1 MYIKYN
7 IYAIM
12 NMKRGIDMSKEIER
26 KENSLIK
33 FVEME
38 QCKESFID
46 YLDVDDLTLKTYKT
60 GIESFIMYLKD
71 NNIKN
76 PTRDDV
82 IAYRNMLRETYSNN
96 TVNTYMIAVRA
107 LFKYLEI
114 HNIYD
119 NICVDIKGAKYSTTP
134 KKEVL
139 SLEKIK
145 SIYNGLNDLEDKAL
159 FSLMCSTGLRVC
171 EIATALIEDIKEYNG
186 EMVLF
191 ILGKKR
197 DSKCEY
203 VKLSKQVLD
212 DLKAYIGE
220 RTNGYIFIS
229 TSNNN
234 NGGGLTTTS
243 LRNRIKSIFKRFGIN
258 KDTVSCHS
266 LRRSFAV
273 ISYETGS
280 SIYDIQQVLHHSSIN
295 TTTRYLRQVDRDK
308 NKTEYNVATAIFGG
322 M

>member
-1 MYIKYN
+1 MLE
-7 IYAIM
+7 
-12 NMKRGIDMSKEIER
+12 GIGKDLTR
-26 KENSLIK
+26 Y
-33 FVEME
+33 VEME
-38 QCKESFID
+38 NVKESFIN

-60 GIESFIMYLKD
+60 GIESFINYLKG
-71 NNIKN
+71 NNIVN

-114 HNIYD
+114 HKLYE

-145 SIYNGLNDLEDKAL
+145 SIYNGLSDLEDKAL

-191 ILGKKR
+191 VLGKKR

-203 VKLSKQVLD
+203 VKLSNQVLD
-212 DLKAYIGE
+212 DLKSYIGG
-220 RTNGYIFIS
+220 RTSGYIFVS

-243 LRNRIKSIFKRFGIN
+243 LRNRIKSIFRRFGIN

-295 TTTRYLRQVDRDK
+295 TTTRYLKQVDRDK
-308 NKTEYNVATAIFGG
+308 NKTEYNVSNIIFN
-322 M
+322 

>member
-1 MYIKYN
+1 ML
-7 IYAIM
+7 
-12 NMKRGIDMSKEIER
+12 KEIER
-26 KENSLIK
+26 KETNLTK

-60 GIESFIMYLKD
+60 GIESFIMYLKE
-71 NNIKN
+71 NNINN

-139 SLEKIK
+139 SLEQIK
-145 SIYNGLNDLEDKAL
+145 SIYNDLNNLEDKAL

-171 EIATALIEDIKEYNG
+171 EISTALIEDIKEYNG
-186 EMVLF
+186 EVVLF
-191 ILGKKR
+191 VLGKKR

-203 VKLSKQVLD
+203 VKLSKQVLED
-212 DLKAYIGE
+212 IKAYIGD
-220 RTNGYIFIS
+220 RTTGYIFVS

-243 LRNRIKSIFKRFGIN
+243 LRSRIKNILRRFGIN

-295 TTTRYLRQVDRDK
+295 TTTRYLKQVDRDK
-308 NKTEYNVATAIFGG
+308 NKTEYNVSNIIFN
-322 M
+322 